1 MNRATIAH
9 IKKKIIDS
17 NQSINTIKTTDI
29 NILLNR
35 VRIDKKKELKKKFI
49 FVCLLLGAVVTLI
62 VTTTLF

>member
-35 VRIDKKKELKKKFI
+35 VRIDKKKDLKKKLILFFI
-49 FVCLLLGAVVTLI
+49 IASILSSLVILVLL
-62 VTTTLF
+62 